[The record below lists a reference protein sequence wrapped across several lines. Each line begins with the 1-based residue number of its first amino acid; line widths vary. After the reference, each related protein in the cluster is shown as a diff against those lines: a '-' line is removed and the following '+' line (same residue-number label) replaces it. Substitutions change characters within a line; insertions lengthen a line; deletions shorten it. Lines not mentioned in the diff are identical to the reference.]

1 MKAKQIKL
9 PEQVKEMEDT
19 TYYYSIKAPKNIPA
33 TEFIKNLQNLL
44 KANHEFDDAI
54 LNSCNYKGINLLKSL
69 EVKDGNL
76 IIGLETEILEK

>member
-9 PEQVKEMEDT
+9 PELVKEKIDN

-33 TEFIKNLQNLL
+33 TEFITNLQNLL
-44 KANHEFDDAI
+44 KANQEIDDAI
-54 LNSCNYKGINLLKSL
+54 LNSCNCKGVNILKSL